1 MLIHALTKSQ
11 RVHNGATSK
20 HYTMLFRVHL
30 NSTIQRKDQPLI
42 VFGIPTVSRSKTE
55 YLNQTMKSLLSHLSP
70 QEKSECLF
78 VIMVA
83 EIIQNK
89 AIDLVKRINKTYR

>member
-1 MLIHALTKSQ
+1 
-11 RVHNGATSK
+11 
-20 HYTMLFRVHL
+20 MLFILSRVHL

>member
-1 MLIHALTKSQ
+1 MYFLKNLMIFFFYNKI
-11 RVHNGATSK
+11 VIYG
-20 HYTMLFRVHL
+20 FRVHL